1 MSLEGRGLGHRIP
14 HSPEQGGGL
23 GAPSSGAGPLAVSLL
38 LPSLSPCPAMARRQR
53 LSSAQTRG
61 HTTRLPTR
69 LGQKCR
75 SFCSFSLMGSAL
87 PFPRPPFR
95 ESIFTTSGLS
105 PESPS
110 REVPAAGLAP
120 EPGRGPRFW
129 SSDRSAPKHCLCPS
143 LASWSKQVQ
152 TEPSQLQEGRAWRTV
167 GISFRAKIDG
177 QVVSPRALS
186 HTGGPGRE
194 GLSAERGR
202 AGAGLSSGGRPTA
215 PGISAL
221 TAGRS

>member
-129 SSDRSAPKHCLCPS
+129 SSDRSDPKHCLCPS
-143 LASWSKQVQ
+143 LASRPSKYRRSL
-152 TEPSQLQEGRAWRTV
+152 PSYR
-167 GISFRAKIDG
+167 
-177 QVVSPRALS
+177 
-186 HTGGPGRE
+186 RE
-194 GLSAERGR
+194 GLGGQSGSAFGPKSTGKWSRPVLCLTQEGPAAR
-202 AGAGLSSGGRPTA
+202 A
-215 PGISAL
+215 
-221 TAGRS
+221 